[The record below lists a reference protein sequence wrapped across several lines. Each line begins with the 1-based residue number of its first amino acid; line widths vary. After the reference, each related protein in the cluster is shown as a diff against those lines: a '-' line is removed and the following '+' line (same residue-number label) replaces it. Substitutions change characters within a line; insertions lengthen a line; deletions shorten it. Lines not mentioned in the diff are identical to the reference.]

1 MKIECDNVSF
11 KYNVDPVIQDLN
23 FQFGKGHFYGI
34 LGPNGCGK
42 TTLLNIIGGILKQ
55 NYGQIV
61 IDNTDIKNLSPREIA
76 KQLAFVK
83 QFDYVDI
90 DFTVEEIIM
99 MGRYAHI
106 ERFSSESEEDKTIV
120 QNIITKL
127 KLEKLAKR
135 KFMELSGG
143 EQQKI
148 MIARAM
154 VQQGKVLLLDEPTSH
169 LDINYQIEFMELFTE
184 FVQEGLIVIA
194 VLHDINLAA
203 QFCDKVI
210 FIKDTNIKAFGDIE
224 STITQQNIKDVYNVD
239 VLVKKNPFTNSI
251 YVSPLRRNQLSLETG
266 SGHSRNLKI
275 HIIAGGGS
283 AIDLLP
289 KLTMHNVSIGV
300 VNVLD
305 DDYEMAS
312 QLNYTII
319 SEAPFSPI
327 SKLSEERLNMAL
339 KDADLTI
346 LTNIPFGTSNLKN
359 LILLSELD
367 SPIILYDK
375 DVIENRD
382 FTEGEATRIHKIIKS
397 KENSVVLTELTEV
410 LDYVKKIQE
419 EI

>member
-11 KYNVDPVIQDLN
+11 SYNLDPVIQDLN

-55 NYGQIV
+55 NFGQIV
-61 IDNTDIKNLSPREIA
+61 IDEKNIKNLSPREIA

-99 MGRYAHI
+99 MGRYTHI
-106 ERFSSESEEDKTIV
+106 ERFSSESENDKEIV
-120 QNIITKL
+120 HDIIHKL
-127 KLEKLAKR
+127 KLEPLAKR

-154 VQQGKVLLLDEPTSH
+154 AQQGRILLLDEPTSH
-169 LDINYQIEFMELFTE
+169 LDINYQIEFMELFNE
-184 FVQEGLIVIA
+184 LVQEGIIVIA

-210 FIKDTNIKAFGDIE
+210 FIKDTNIKAFGNIE
-224 STITQQNIKDVYNVD
+224 ATITQKNIKEVYNVD

-251 YVSPLRRNQLSLETG
+251 YVSPIRRNHLISERENGRT
-266 SGHSRNLKI
+266 RNLKI
-275 HIIAGGGS
+275 HVIAGGGS
-283 AIDLLP
+283 ATDLLP
-289 KLTMHNVSIGV
+289 KLSMHDVSIGV

-305 DDYEMAS
+305 DDFEMAS

-327 SKLSEERLNMAL
+327 SNLSEDRLVIAL
-339 KDADLTI
+339 FDADLII
-346 LTNIPFGTSNLKN
+346 LTNIPFGKTNLKN
-359 LILLSELD
+359 LLLLNETQT
-367 SPIILYDK
+367 PIILYDK

-382 FTEGEATRIHKIIKS
+382 FTGGEASRIHKLIQK
-397 KENSVVLTELTEV
+397 KETTVVLTELTEV
-410 LDYVKKIQE
+410 LDYIQKTQNRL
-419 EI
+419 